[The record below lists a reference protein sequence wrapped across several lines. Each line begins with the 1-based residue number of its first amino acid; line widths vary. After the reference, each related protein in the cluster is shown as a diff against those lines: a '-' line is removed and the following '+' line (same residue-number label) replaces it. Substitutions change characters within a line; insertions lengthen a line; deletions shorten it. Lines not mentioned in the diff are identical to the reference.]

1 MNGYSHLQQQQEVL
15 GIAVPLDKGL
25 PDEEIE
31 MSLKKSKAEVIFCEE
46 TYLDTIKNIVVKG
59 ETSINK
65 IICMDKADKID
76 NIKDLIRKR

>member
-1 MNGYSHLQQQQEVL
+1 M
-15 GIAVPLDKGL
+15 PLDKGL

-59 ETSINK
+59 ETAINK

-76 NIKDLIRKR
+76 NIRDLIRKRRRINWVRR